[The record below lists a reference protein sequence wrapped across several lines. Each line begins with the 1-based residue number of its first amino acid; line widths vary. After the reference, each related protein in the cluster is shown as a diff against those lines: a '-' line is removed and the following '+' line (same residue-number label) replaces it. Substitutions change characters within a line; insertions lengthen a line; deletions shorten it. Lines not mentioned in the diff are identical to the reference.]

1 LRIAAT
7 VVPLLML
14 LVLAA
19 CSGDGGGVGEAQGND
34 QPSGTGAGDTE
45 LSVVATEFAFDPNQW
60 TVPAGEEITLE
71 LVNEGSVE
79 HEWVII
85 EQGTEIASTAEF
97 EEDMV
102 VWEMEA
108 DAGETET
115 DSFPAPEAG
124 RYQIVC
130 AIDGHLDAGMEGSLE
145 VVE

>member
-1 LRIAAT
+1 MRIAAK
-7 VVPLLML
+7 VIPLVMVLA
-14 LVLAA
+14 LAA
-19 CSGDGGGVGEAQGND
+19 CNGDVDDAGEAQGNG
-34 QPSGTGAGDTE
+34 QANGVGAGDTE
-45 LSVVATEFAFDPNQW
+45 LSVVATEFQFDPDQW
-60 TVPAGEEITLE
+60 TLPAGEEVTLE
-71 LVNEGSVE
+71 LVNEGAIE

-102 VWEMEA
+102 VWEIEA

-115 DSFPAPEAG
+115 DSFTSPEAG
-124 RYQIVC
+124 TYQVVC